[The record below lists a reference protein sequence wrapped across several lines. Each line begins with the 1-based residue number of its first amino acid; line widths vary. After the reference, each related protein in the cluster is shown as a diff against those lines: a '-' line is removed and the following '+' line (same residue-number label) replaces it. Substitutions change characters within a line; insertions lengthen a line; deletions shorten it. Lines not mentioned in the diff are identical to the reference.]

1 MKKLSNPYLI
11 QFAGLK
17 SGEHKFDY
25 VIDDAF
31 FKDKEYSEVQQAHI
45 NTQVTLLNETHLLV
59 FDIKMEGTI
68 NVLCDRCGDPFDF
81 PVWGEQKL
89 IVSLTNDKFDEGDD
103 IVSLSLDASEIDIS
117 QNLYEYVN
125 LLLPQRRIHPDKEGG
140 TSGCNTDAL
149 KRLEK
154 FSEKEAEN
162 KVDPRWDALKNIKQ
176 N

>member
-17 SGEHKFDY
+17 TGEHKFFY
-25 VIDDAF
+25 VIDDTF
-31 FKDKEYSEVQQAHI
+31 FKDRKYSEIQQAHI
-45 NTQVTLLNETHLLV
+45 NTEVTLINEPHLLV

-89 IVSLTNDKFDEGDD
+89 IVSLTNDKFEEDD
-103 IVSLSLDASEIDIS
+103 IVSMPFESSEIDIS
-117 QNLYEYVN
+117 QHLYEYVT
-125 LLLPQRRIHPDKEGG
+125 LLLPQRRIHPDTKDGKN
-140 TSGCNTDAL
+140 GCNQDAL
-149 KRLEK
+149 KRLEN
-154 FSEKEAEN
+154 FSAKEAE
-162 KVDPRWDALKNIKQ
+162 KKTDPRWDALKNIKQ

>member
-17 SGEHKFDY
+17 TGEHKFDY
-25 VIDDAF
+25 VIEDAF
-31 FKDKEYSEVQQAHI
+31 FKDRKYSEVQHARI
-45 NTQVTLLNETHLLV
+45 ATQVTLINETHLLV

-154 FSEKEAEN
+154 FSVKEEN
-162 KVDPRWDALKNIKQ
+162 EIDPRWDALKNIKQ